1 MKGKKLLTGILSA
14 AMVLGT
20 MAFPVFADDATMTY
34 GDFLTAVAD
43 SGYNYDGQGVTVTLN
58 TNIGCGD
65 TGHTESCP
73 KGYAPATAETPN
85 RIDPG
90 QLRAQY
96 KPFENYD
103 GKITIKNV
111 KFVAD
116 ISQGAGCCRN
126 SGYDGKFDAGTKF
139 YPEFQIE
146 NKGSLTVE
154 ECSFDGICLAPYHQ
168 GATKSSEYTDTIT
181 GCEFKNVF
189 RTYGIASLNGGKVI
203 AANNT
208 FDNCAGGI
216 YVMGGGANGV
226 TISGN
231 KFTNMGENAPEEKK
245 HTSGLIQLAAGMP
258 ADAEVTI
265 AENTS
270 DGSTPVLRQLSAV
283 NEVVTCNNDFGG
295 SDELTLTGN
304 STTGVAAPAQKA
316 AVAKNGDTY
325 YETLKDAVA
334 AVQTGETIEMLADA
348 TGDGIVVPSGSEFT
362 IDFGGY
368 TYTVDGETIGS
379 TGSKTNGFQL
389 LKNSNITFKNGK
401 ITSNKAAILIQ
412 NYSNLTLEDIT
423 LELTTTSE
431 TTTGTGDK
439 TRSYVLSNN
448 NGDTVIKGN
457 TNIIAGKTP
466 QAYAFDIYGG
476 WYPAYPSVTVTV
488 NKTMTGTI
496 VGDIQIANGEVAKP
510 ENFKLTIENGTFVG
524 NIVDQ
529 RNARQKN
536 AYPKF
541 EAVSGGS
548 FTTDVSAY
556 CADGFAAK
564 KIGDVWVVD
573 ESASKVSLG
582 FKATG
587 DARVYDIVVKAEDAN
602 EINRLNTADLTF
614 NLTASDAANS
624 SVVYTILPADDITV
638 TPDMENVNR
647 YMFNFNG
654 KDGVTAD
661 TGAEVKIGQVQFDG
675 YTTNGAK
682 ITFTADADK
691 SLVTATT
698 KSNNLVTYFGN
709 GAFANSTAADR
720 KIDGVKFAVPTKTLK
735 VNIAMNNKVA
745 DQVKAYQDMKVEIK
759 GANVSKTIDL
769 GNGGVVQENGVY
781 TVTEELEQNIPYT
794 VTVSG
799 AGYRTARYTVNLNAD
814 KTLNFWNNV
823 MDNALEVELGN
834 EAYKKNVTFL
844 AGDIVKDNKINIYDL
859 SAVVSYF
866 GTDNLVT
873 EHPEYAKYDLN
884 RDGVIDS
891 KDVAYVLVSWG
902 K

>member
-1 MKGKKLLTGILSA
+1 MKGKKLLAGVLST

-43 SGYNYDGQGVTVTLN
+43 SDYNYDGQGVTVTLK

-65 TGHTESCP
+65 TRHTESCP

-283 NEVVTCNNDFGG
+283 DEVFTCNNDFGG

-304 STTGVAAPAQKA
+304 STTGAAAPAQKA
-316 AVAKNGDTY
+316 AVAKNGNTY
-325 YETLKDAVA
+325 YKTLADAVA
-334 AVQTGETIEMLADA
+334 SAAFGDTVQLLCDTTG
-348 TGDGIVVPSGSEFT
+348 TGIRVDSGKNIT

-368 TYTVDGETIGS
+368 KYIMNNPLVGS
-379 TGSKTNGFQL
+379 SKDYETNGFQL
-389 LKNSNITFKNGK
+389 LQNSIIIMKNG
-401 ITSNKAAILIQ
+401 TLYSDVANILIQ
-412 NYSNLTLEDIT
+412 NYANLTLEDMNLSLNRVHENPKQPLYT
-423 LELTTTSE
+423 
-431 TTTGTGDK
+431 
-439 TRSYVLSNN
+439 LSNN
-448 NGDTVIKGN
+448 NGHIVLTGN
-457 TNIIAGKTP
+457 TNISALDRNF
-466 QAYAFDIYGG
+466 AFDVCRFAD
-476 WYPAYPSVTVTV
+476 YPGVSVTLDE
-488 NKTMTGTI
+488 NMTGTI
-496 VGDIQIANGEVAKP
+496 NGRIELSGTKKADNDFELIIKNGTVNGPIVNSAPTANIQI
-510 ENFKLTIENGTFVG
+510 
-524 NIVDQ
+524 
-529 RNARQKN
+529 
-536 AYPKF
+536 
-541 EAVSGGS
+541 SGGS

-582 FKATG
+582 FKATD
-587 DARVYDIVVKAEDAN
+587 DARVYDIVVKAEDA
-602 EINRLNTADLTF
+602 EKINRLNTADLTF

-624 SVVYTILPADDITV
+624 SVVYTILPVDNITV

-654 KDGVTAD
+654 KDGVED
-661 TGAEVKIGQVQFDG
+661 TKEEITIGKVQFDG

-709 GAFANSTAADR
+709 GAFANATAADR
-720 KIDGVKFAVPTKTLK
+720 KIDGVKFAVPTKKLT

-769 GNGGVVQENGVY
+769 GSDGTAQTANGGY

-823 MDNALEVELGN
+823 MDEAKVVEVNN

-866 GTDNLVT
+866 GTDNLVA

-902 K
+902 N

>member
-1 MKGKKLLTGILSA
+1 MKGKKLLASVLSA

-20 MAFPVFADDATMTY
+20 MAFPVFADDATMPY

-43 SGYNYDGQGVTVTLN
+43 SGYNYDGQGVTVTLK

-65 TGHTESCP
+65 TRHTESCP

-146 NKGSLTVE
+146 NKGDLTVE
-154 ECSFDGICLAPYHQ
+154 GCSFDGICLAPYHQ
-168 GATKSSEYTDTIT
+168 GKNNSSEYTDTIT

-325 YETLKDAVA
+325 YKTLADAVA
-334 AVQTGETIEMLADA
+334 SAAFGDTVQLLCDTTG
-348 TGDGIVVPSGSEFT
+348 TGIRVDSGKNIT

-368 TYTVDGETIGS
+368 KYIMNNPLVGS
-379 TGSKTNGFQL
+379 SKDYETNGFQL
-389 LKNSNITFKNGK
+389 LQNSEIIMKNG
-401 ITSNKAAILIQ
+401 TLYSDVANILIQ
-412 NYSNLTLEDIT
+412 NYANLTLEDMNLFLNRVHERPNQPLYT
-423 LELTTTSE
+423 
-431 TTTGTGDK
+431 
-439 TRSYVLSNN
+439 LSNN
-448 NGDTVIKGN
+448 NGHIVLTGN
-457 TNIIAGKTP
+457 TNISALDRNF
-466 QAYAFDIYGG
+466 AFDVCRYAD
-476 WYPAYPSVTVTV
+476 YPGVSVTLDE
-488 NKTMTGTI
+488 NMTGTI
-496 VGDIQIANGEVAKP
+496 NGRIELSGTKKADNDFELIIKNGTVNGPIVNSAPTANIQI
-510 ENFKLTIENGTFVG
+510 
-524 NIVDQ
+524 
-529 RNARQKN
+529 
-536 AYPKF
+536 
-541 EAVSGGS
+541 SGGS

-624 SVVYTILPADDITV
+624 SVVYTILPVDDITV

-654 KDGVTAD
+654 KDGVED
-661 TGAEVKIGQVQFDG
+661 TKEEITIGKVQFDG

-709 GAFANSTAADR
+709 GAFANATETDR
-720 KIDGVKFAVPTKTLK
+720 KIDGVEFAVPTKMLT
-735 VNIAMNNKVA
+735 VNIAMNNKVT
-745 DQVKAYQDMKVEIK
+745 DNVKTYQDMKVEIK

-769 GNGGVVQENGVY
+769 GDGGVMQTNGVY
-781 TVTEELEQNIPYT
+781 TLTEELEQNIPYT

-823 MDNALEVELGN
+823 MDEAKVVEVNN

-873 EHPEYAKYDLN
+873 AHPEYAKYDLN

-902 K
+902 N

>member
-1 MKGKKLLTGILSA
+1 MKGKKLLAGILSA

-20 MAFPVFADDATMTY
+20 MAFPVFADDTMTY
-34 GDFLTAVAD
+34 GEFLKKIQD
-43 SGYNYDGQGVTVTLN
+43 SGNVCDFGGATIKITTDMFCTDTNHTDCGYVDYRSN
-58 TNIGCGD
+58 NIGA
-65 TGHTESCP
+65 P
-73 KGYAPATAETPN
+73 K
-85 RIDPG
+85 RIQG
-90 QLRAQY
+90 TNAQY
-96 KPFENYD
+96 QLLDNAVD
-103 GKITIKNV
+103 VTIKNA
-111 KFVAD
+111 KFVTD
-116 ISQGAGCCRN
+116 KSKGVGLHLTNNNGWQGEIAKGENFNVELQFKN
-126 SGYDGKFDAGTKF
+126 SGNLT
-139 YPEFQIE
+139 IE
-146 NKGSLTVE
+146 DCE
-154 ECSFDGICLAPYHQ
+154 FDGLNVAPYHNGGSTKKGTVDSFKNNKFSNVYNAYGIQ
-168 GATKSSEYTDTIT
+168 GAYAEKVIVDNNSFDN
-181 GCEFKNVF
+181 C
-189 RTYGIASLNGGKVI
+189 NGGMYLEGAKKDVTI
-203 AANNT
+203 SNNT
-208 FDNCAGGI
+208 FDN
-216 YVMGGGANGV
+216 
-226 TISGN
+226 
-231 KFTNMGENAPEEKK
+231 MGENAVEEKK
-245 HTSGLIQLAAGMP
+245 QTAGCIQISAGVSS
-258 ADAEVTI
+258 DANI
-265 AENTS
+265 AIVNNAS
-270 DGSTPVLRQLSAV
+270 DGSTPVLRQLSNVSTITTA
-283 NEVVTCNNDFGG
+283 NNNFGG
-295 SDELTLTGN
+295 SSELTKTTN
-304 STTGVAAPAQKA
+304 SNDVAQNEVS
-316 AVAKNGDTY
+316 AVAKNGDAY

-431 TTTGTGDK
+431 TTTGTDDK

-488 NKTMTGTI
+488 DKTMTGTI
-496 VGDIQIANGEVAKP
+496 VGDIQIANGKVAKP
-510 ENFKLTIENGTFVG
+510 EDFKLTIKNGTFVG

-529 RNARQKN
+529 RNASQKN

-582 FKATG
+582 FKATD
-587 DARVYDIVVKAEDAN
+587 DARVYDIVVKAEDA
-602 EINRLNTADLTF
+602 EKINRLNTADLTF

-624 SVVYTILPADDITV
+624 SVVYTILPVDNITV
-638 TPDMENVNR
+638 TPDIENVNR

-654 KDGVTAD
+654 KDGITAD

-675 YTTNGAK
+675 YTTNGAT
-682 ITFTADADK
+682 IEFTADADK

-698 KSNNLVTYFGN
+698 KSNNLVTYFGT
-709 GAFANSTAADR
+709 GAFANATAADR
-720 KIDGVKFAVPTKTLK
+720 KIDGVKFAVPTKKLTIN
-735 VNIAMNNKVA
+735 VAMNNKVT
-745 DQVKAYQDMKVEIK
+745 DNVKAYQDMKVEIK
-759 GANVSKTIDL
+759 GANTAKTIDL
-769 GNGGVVQENGVY
+769 GKGGVVQENGVY
-781 TVTEELEQNIPYT
+781 TVTADLEQNIPYT

-823 MDNALEVELGN
+823 MDNAIEVEEGN
-834 EAYKKNVTFL
+834 TAYKKNVTFL

-866 GTDNLVT
+866 GTKTDKT
-873 EHPEYAKYDLN
+873 ATSEYAKYDLN

-902 K
+902 N

>member
-1 MKGKKLLTGILSA
+1 MKGKKLLASVLSA

-20 MAFPVFADDATMTY
+20 MAFPVFADDATMPY

-43 SGYNYDGQGVTVTLN
+43 SGYNYDGQGVTVTLK

-65 TGHTESCP
+65 TRHTESCP

-146 NKGSLTVE
+146 NKGDLTVE
-154 ECSFDGICLAPYHQ
+154 GCSFDGICLAPYHQ
-168 GATKSSEYTDTIT
+168 GKNNSSEYTDTIT

-325 YETLKDAVA
+325 YKTLADAVA
-334 AVQTGETIEMLADA
+334 SAAFGDTVQLLCDTTG
-348 TGDGIVVPSGSEFT
+348 TGIRVDSGKNIT

-368 TYTVDGETIGS
+368 KYIMNNPLVGS
-379 TGSKTNGFQL
+379 SKDYETNGFQL
-389 LKNSNITFKNGK
+389 LQNSEIIMKNG
-401 ITSNKAAILIQ
+401 TLYSDVANILIQ
-412 NYSNLTLEDIT
+412 NYANLTLEDMNLFLNRVHERPNQPLYT
-423 LELTTTSE
+423 
-431 TTTGTGDK
+431 
-439 TRSYVLSNN
+439 LSNN
-448 NGDTVIKGN
+448 NGHIVLTGN
-457 TNIIAGKTP
+457 TNISALDRNF
-466 QAYAFDIYGG
+466 AFDVCRYAD
-476 WYPAYPSVTVTV
+476 YPGVSVTLDE
-488 NKTMTGTI
+488 NMTGTI
-496 VGDIQIANGEVAKP
+496 NGRIELSGTKKADNDFELIIKNGTVNGPIVNSAPTANIQI
-510 ENFKLTIENGTFVG
+510 
-524 NIVDQ
+524 
-529 RNARQKN
+529 
-536 AYPKF
+536 
-541 EAVSGGS
+541 SGGS

-624 SVVYTILPADDITV
+624 SVVYTILPVDDITV

-654 KDGVTAD
+654 KDGVED
-661 TGAEVKIGQVQFDG
+661 TKEEITIGKVQFDG

-709 GAFANSTAADR
+709 GAFANATETDR
-720 KIDGVKFAVPTKTLK
+720 KIDGVEFAVPTKMLT
-735 VNIAMNNKVA
+735 VNIAMNNKVT
-745 DQVKAYQDMKVEIK
+745 DNVKTYQDMKVEIK

-769 GNGGVVQENGVY
+769 GDGGVMQTNGVY
-781 TVTEELEQNIPYT
+781 TLTEELEQNIPYT

-823 MDNALEVELGN
+823 MDNAIAVEEGN
-834 EAYKKNVTFL
+834 GAYKKNVTFL

-873 EHPEYAKYDLN
+873 AHPEYAKYDLN

-902 K
+902 N